1 MCNQPLDVY
10 ALESFLTFKLF
21 NEKEEEQNKKEMQV
35 KKRRRKTQKNYC
47 YY

>member
-21 NEKEEEQNKKEMQV
+21 NEQKKRTKMQQEKEEKNTK
-35 KKRRRKTQKNYC
+35 KNYC